1 MAAAE
6 LTITTTQ
13 IPGLLLVQLP
23 VHGDARGWFK
33 ENWQREKMVAA
44 GLPDF
49 GPVQNNISFNA
60 AVGTTRGIHA
70 EPWDKYVSVAT
81 GKIFGAWV
89 DLRAG
94 ENFGTVFTTEITPGQ
109 AVFVPRGVGNSFQTL
124 EENTAYTYLVND
136 HWSADAPQL
145 YTFLNLADPTVAI
158 DWPIPLDQVVLSEKD
173 RNHPYL
179 DAVTPMDPA
188 PVIILGAN
196 GQLGR
201 ALIAQC
207 DSQQIPYQAYDRST
221 WDLAEPSGWPL
232 KSLRG
237 ARAVIN
243 AAAHTQV
250 DAAQTPEGRTLAWA
264 VNATGVSALAAACQ
278 HAGVPLAHVST
289 DYVFDGTLPLGQ
301 EYPVE
306 AAVAPV
312 SVYGQSKA
320 AGESAV
326 RALGRH
332 WIVRTSWVI
341 GEGNNFVTTMARLA
355 ATGVDPTV
363 VDDQHGRL
371 TFARD
376 LASALLQMVLGD
388 APSGTYHYTSDGPV
402 VSWYE
407 IARWVYEDTGHDPD
421 RVSPI
426 STADYTQD
434 KPGQAPRPTN
444 STLDLTSTRDAGL
457 TLSDMRSRLTAWL
470 DSSSRTSR

>member
-136 HWSADAPQL
+136 HWSADAQQL

-221 WDLAEPSGWPL
+221 WDLAEPSG
-232 KSLRG
+232 
-237 ARAVIN
+237 
-243 AAAHTQV
+243 
-250 DAAQTPEGRTLAWA
+250 
-264 VNATGVSALAAACQ
+264 
-278 HAGVPLAHVST
+278 
-289 DYVFDGTLPLGQ
+289 
-301 EYPVE
+301 
-306 AAVAPV
+306 
-312 SVYGQSKA
+312 
-320 AGESAV
+320 
-326 RALGRH
+326 
-332 WIVRTSWVI
+332 
-341 GEGNNFVTTMARLA
+341 
-355 ATGVDPTV
+355 VDPTV

-371 TFARD
+371 TFASD

-470 DSSSRTSR
+470 HSSSRTSR

>member
-1 MAAAE
+1 MVAAE

-70 EPWDKYVSVAT
+70 EPWDKYISVAT

-136 HWSADAPQL
+136 HWSADAQQL

-201 ALIAQC
+201 ALVQQC
-207 DSQQIPYQAYDRST
+207 TEQQIPYQAYDRST

-250 DAAQTPEGRTLAWA
+250 DAAQTPEGRTQAWA
-264 VNATGVSALAAACQ
+264 ANATGVSALAAACQ

-289 DYVFDGTLPLGQ
+289 DYVFDGTLPVDQ
-301 EYPVE
+301 AYPTD
-306 AAVAPV
+306 APLSPV

-320 AGESAV
+320 AGEAV
-326 RALGRH
+326 AATVPRH

-341 GEGNNFVTTMARLA
+341 GDGNNFVATMARLA
-355 ATGVDPTV
+355 ANGVDPTV

-371 TFARD
+371 TFASD

-470 DSSSRTSR
+470 HSSSRTSR

>member
-13 IPGLLLVQLP
+13 ISGLLLVQLP

-136 HWSADAPQL
+136 HWSADAQQL

-201 ALIAQC
+201 ALTAQC

-250 DAAQTPEGRTLAWA
+250 DAAETPEGRPQAWA
-264 VNATGVSALAAACQ
+264 ANATAVTALATACRA
-278 HAGVPLAHVST
+278 AGVPLAHVST
-289 DYVFDGTLPLGQ
+289 DYVFDGTLPVDQ
-301 EYPVE
+301 AYPTD
-306 AAVAPV
+306 APLSPV

-320 AGESAV
+320 AGEAAAATV
-326 RALGRH
+326 PRH

-341 GEGNNFVTTMARLA
+341 GEGNNFVATMARLA
-355 ATGVDPTV
+355 ANGVDPTV

>member
-60 AVGTTRGIHA
+60 SVGTTRGIHA

-136 HWSADAPQL
+136 HWSADAQQL

-201 ALIAQC
+201 ALVQQC

-221 WDLAEPSGWPL
+221 WDLADPSGWPL

-250 DAAQTPEGRTLAWA
+250 DAAQTPEGRTQAWA
-264 VNATGVSALAAACQ
+264 ANATGVSALAAACQ
-278 HAGVPLAHVST
+278 DAGVPLAHVST

-301 EYPVE
+301 EYPVD

-341 GEGNNFVTTMARLA
+341 GEGNNFVATMARLA
-355 ATGVDPTV
+355 ANGVDPTV

-371 TFARD
+371 TFASD
-376 LASALLQMVLGD
+376 LASALLQMVQD
-388 APSGTYHYTSDGPV
+388 QVPSGTYHYTSDGPV
-402 VSWYE
+402 ASWHQ
-407 IARWVYEDTGHDPD
+407 IARWVFEDTGHDPD
-421 RVSPI
+421 RVSSI

-444 STLDLTSTRDAGL
+444 SALDLTAVHQAGIA
-457 TLSDMRSRLTAWL
+457 TPHARQALTAYL
-470 DSSSRTSR
+470 AQDLA